1 MALSLLSPAR
11 CEDWFVRER
20 MSRHGCTSEGIV
32 DPASEDSRLLACL
45 AMYFG
50 GRPPLFRVFSWL
62 EADTVNSTGCPGCTI
77 SVMSLVP
84 WEPCVLACPA
94 GAGCSPGGTES
105 LCSACVGKA

>member
-1 MALSLLSPAR
+1 MHIR
-11 CEDWFVRER
+11 
-20 MSRHGCTSEGIV
+20 GIV
-32 DPASEDSRLLACL
+32 DPASEGSRLLACQ

-50 GRPPLFRVFSWL
+50 ARALLFRVFSWL
-62 EADTVNSTGCPGCTI
+62 EADTVNSTGCPSCTI

-84 WEPCVLACPA
+84 WEFCVLGCPA